1 MGLLIAALS
10 MALQADVTVV
20 SRYTAGGDTTETKT
34 YISAARQRFETGG
47 AVIIHQ
53 CDRKRMIDVDSE
65 TKTFSVLPEPAG
77 EEKKPSCTGT
87 PVAMFTGETQTMHGL
102 QAKRWVSKTTCSTV
116 SSVEI
121 EGWYTEQRTPQA
133 CGASQMGPGF
143 PLQYVLRTRDE
154 KGASEISYDVTSVDS
169 RPIAPE
175 LFEPPAGYTEL
186 GLNAALAARHPD
198 FVKATKET
206 KPEGMR
212 RVAIASFVN
221 SSGQGFAVQPFES
234 KLAGSLKAARFESVP
249 IGAGREG
256 ELVERARK
264 ANADYVLIAELAQL
278 QQTQSGGVGKKLG
291 RLSRLASGGEAKQ
304 TYAAQMNYRLLPL
317 NGGQPAENAV
327 TGASSAFGFREAVN
341 LARTVS
347 QFAVPMMAMNSMLR
361 NQAMANMMANPNL
374 LAQGGMPAGGLD
386 PGLGAWQTAFSAMNF
401 ASGGRGSDPDNDQK
415 AAIND
420 AVEKLAKAVAASAK

>member
-34 YISAARQRFETGG
+34 YISATRQRFETGG

-53 CDRKRMIDVDSE
+53 CDRKRMLEVDNDA
-65 TKTFSVLPEPAG
+65 KTFSVLPEPAG
-77 EEKKPSCTGT
+77 ESPKPTCTGV

-102 QAKRWVSKTTCSTV
+102 EAKRWVSKTSCSPV

-121 EGWYTEQRTPQA
+121 EGWYTGQRLPEA
-133 CGASQMGPGF
+133 CGAALLGPGF
-143 PLQYVLRTRDE
+143 PLQYVLRTRGE
-154 KGASEISYDVTSVDS
+154 KGVSEISYEVTSVDE

-175 LFEPPAGYTEL
+175 AFEPPAGYTEL
-186 GLNAALAARHPD
+186 GLNAAIAARNPE
-198 FVKATKET
+198 FVKATQD
-206 KPEGMR
+206 KPAGVR
-212 RVAIASFVN
+212 RVAIASLDN
-221 SSGQGFAVQPFES
+221 SSGQGFTVQPFES
-234 KLAGSLKAARFESVP
+234 KLAGSLKAARLETVP
-249 IGAGREG
+249 IGPGKEP
-256 ELVERARK
+256 ELMERARK
-264 ANADYVLIAELAQL
+264 ANADYVLFADLKQL
-278 QQTQSGGVGKKLG
+278 QQTESGGVGKKLG
-291 RLSRLASGGEAKQ
+291 RLSRFASGEPAKQ
-304 TYAAQMNYRLLPL
+304 TYSAQVSYRLAPL
-317 NGGQPAENAV
+317 NGGEPTESAV
-327 TGASSAFGFREAVN
+327 TGASSAFGFKEAVN

-374 LAQGGMPAGGLD
+374 LAQGGMSRGGLD

-401 ASGGRGSDPDNDQK
+401 ASGARGSDPDNDQK